1 MKTIIGVMG
10 GGRADAR
17 TTEAAYRLGTL
28 IAEEG
33 WVLLNGGRNSGVMS
47 ASAAGARESDGLT
60 IGILPDDDLGSLA
73 DDIDIPIITGM
84 GDSRNVINVLS
95 SRVVIAMQG
104 GAGTISEVA
113 LALKSGRKVVTV
125 DFHMGVAF
133 KPYYDSGQLV
143 DAETPE
149 AAVGHVRRLLA
160 SEDDTA

>member
-1 MKTIIGVMG
+1 MRTIIGVMG
-10 GGRADAR
+10 GGTADAR

-33 WVLLNGGRNSGVMS
+33 WVLLNGGRDAGVMS
-47 ASAAGARESDGLT
+47 ASATGASESRGLT
-60 IGILPDDDLGSLA
+60 IGVLPDDHLDHVA
-73 DDIDIPIITGM
+73 PDIDIPILTGI
-84 GDSRNVINVLS
+84 GDARNVVNVLS
-95 SRVVIAMQG
+95 SRAIIAMQG

-133 KPYYDSGQLV
+133 KPYYDSGMLI

-149 AAVGHVRRLLA
+149 EAVGQVKRILA
-160 SEDDTA
+160 EKNYR